1 MANTILFLQGP
12 ASPFLKKVADNLQ
25 PKGWKIHKLNF
36 CIGDA
41 VMWWP
46 KSADRFSKPT
56 ADLPAFLEQ
65 YILEHGV
72 TDIAMLGDGRSRH
85 AEALKVGR
93 ALGLRIHVFEHG
105 YLRPDWLMVETR
117 GPSEQSPYSPAGLAV
132 RDMNAPDAATPSR
145 TRSIYYQS
153 FLVSSLYDLAF
164 HLPNVFL
171 GRLVHPHY
179 RTHGPVHPLWE
190 YAGWVGKGLFRKS
203 RVRQARNLQARYLDN
218 GPEYFLFALQLVG
231 DYQIRNHA
239 PAGDLYGIVNG
250 AIRSFARS
258 APSHC
263 SLLLKTHPL
272 DNGLHNWSRHIAAE
286 AARYGIEDRVDVID
300 GGDLDAL
307 IDKSLGVVTVNS
319 TVGVTALLAHK
330 PVLALGR
337 AIYDQ
342 QGLTHQ
348 ASIDDF
354 WINPQAPDT
363 GLPEAFADRLI
374 EVTHFRGGFIGEPA
388 MEAGGRNLA
397 ERIHANAMKTTQDV
411 FPVASSF
418 RYENELFSPSDSH
431 AGPVPT

>member
-25 PKGWKIHKLNF
+25 SKGWKIHKLNF

-56 ADLPAFLEQ
+56 ADWPAFLKQ
-65 YILEHGV
+65 YILDRGV

-93 ALGLRIHVFEHG
+93 DLGLRIHVFEHG

-117 GPSEQSPYSPAGLAV
+117 GPSEQSPSLSGCLTV
-132 RDMNAPDAATPSR
+132 TNMNTPDTGTQSR
-145 TRSIYYQS
+145 TQSIYYQS

-164 HLPNVFL
+164 HLPNVFF
-171 GRLVHPHY
+171 GRLIHPHY

-190 YAGWVGKGLFRKS
+190 YAGWVRKGLFRKS
-203 RVRQARNLQARYLDN
+203 RVRQARNLQARYVDN
-218 GPEYFLFALQLVG
+218 GPDYFLFALQLVG

-250 AIRSFARS
+250 AIKTFARS

-263 SLLLKTHPL
+263 RLLLKIHPL

-286 AARYGIEDRVDVID
+286 SAKYGIEDRVDVID
-300 GGDLDAL
+300 GGDLEAL
-307 IDKSLGVVTVNS
+307 IDNSLGVVTVNS

-342 QGLTHQ
+342 QCLTHQ
-348 ASIDDF
+348 SSIDEF

-388 MEAGGRNLA
+388 MIAGGSNLA
-397 ERIHANAMKTTQDV
+397 ERIHANAMKATQDV

-418 RYENELFSPSDSH
+418 RYENALFSPPESD
-431 AGPVPT
+431 AGPTPV